1 LGLYSNVETTPDFPR
16 LEEEILRF
24 WKERDVFGKVRRLRR
39 DSGRKFV
46 FLEGPPTANGLPHV
60 GHVLTRCMKDV
71 FLRFRTM
78 IGEDVVPRI
87 AGWDCHGL
95 PVEIEVEKELR
106 LNSKRDI
113 EVFGVERFNERCK
126 MSVFKYEREW
136 VKMTERTGTWLDM
149 ENPYITLSKE
159 YIESVW
165 WSLKQLWNKTWE
177 KDGEKGRMLYKDY
190 YVVLYCPRC
199 GTPLSAHEVALGGYK
214 ETKDPS
220 IHVKFKVKGEEDTYF
235 LVWTTTPWTLLSNV
249 ALAVHPDFEYLLV
262 EQDGERY
269 ILAKALQMALD
280 GDYRVLKTFKGRE
293 LEGVEYEPLYRFV
306 KPERKAWYVVLGD
319 FVTETEGTG
328 VVHMAPAFGAEDFE
342 VAKKYGLPI
351 IQLVDEAGRIK
362 DEAEPFKGLYVKE
375 ADEKIIEDLRR
386 RGLLYKAGTLVHSYP
401 YCWRCDTPL
410 LYYAIETWYI
420 KMSAL
425 REKLLE
431 NNEKINWYP
440 SYLKR
445 GRFGKFLEE
454 AKDWALSR
462 NRFWGTPLPI
472 WTCPNGHHV
481 CVGSYRELEEYA
493 GKLPEDFDPHKPWVD
508 RVTFPC
514 PKCGETMRREPHV
527 IDCWYDSGAA
537 PFAQYHYPFENV
549 ERFKETFPVTFI
561 TEAVDQCR
569 GWFYTLHAVATAVFG
584 SHAYENVVSLGHIL
598 DEKGRKMS
606 KSRGNVV
613 DPNVIFEHVGAD
625 AMRWYFFTSSP
636 PWIPKRF
643 SERMVV
649 ETRNHFLN
657 TLWNVYFFYVTNAN
671 IDEFNPH
678 RDERPKVTSE
688 LDRWLLSRLSTLTKT
703 VRREMEGYMVHKAAR
718 ALDEFVVEE
727 LSNWYLR
734 RSRRRFW
741 RSEMDEDKRSAY
753 HTLYRTLEV
762 LTRLLAP
769 FIPFTT
775 EAMYQNLSRGDEK
788 AAESVHLT
796 DFPEPVEEEI
806 DPDLERRME
815 LVMKLAA
822 SGRAARASKGIK
834 LRHPLREAVVVA
846 DEEVLEDVSPLE
858 EYLRDEINVKEV
870 NYSADVKRY
879 ITHVVKPNYKVLG
892 PRFKGEARKVVD
904 QLSKVN
910 PDEVAASLEE
920 KGEYFVR
927 VGGRTFTLTRE
938 DLKVEVEARE
948 GYAVGEPVAYT
959 KNGRKFTVY
968 LLVNTEVTEELRREA
983 LAREVVR
990 RIQAMRKE
998 MNLDFMQRIDVAV
1011 ECDPEVFRK
1020 IEGYLDYIKGET
1032 LAEKLTHGEGEG
1044 YSREWVIDG
1053 VKITITVKA
1062 K

>member
-1 LGLYSNVETTPDFPR
+1 MGIYDNVETSVDFSK
-16 LEEEILRF
+16 LEEEILKF
-24 WKERDVFGKVRRLRR
+24 WKEHEIFGKVRMLRKG
-39 DSGRKFV
+39 GRKFV

-60 GHVLTRCMKDV
+60 GHVLTRCIKDV
-71 FLRFRTM
+71 VLRFRTM
-78 IGEDVVPRI
+78 IGDNVVPRI

-113 EVFGVERFNERCK
+113 EVFGVGRFNEMCR

-149 ENPYITLSKE
+149 EHPYVTLSKE

-165 WSLKQLWNKTWE
+165 WSLKQLWEKTWE
-177 KDGEKGRMLYKDY
+177 KDGEKGRLLYKDY

-199 GTPLSAHEVALGGYK
+199 GTPLSSHEVALGGYK
-214 ETKDPS
+214 DTADPS
-220 IHVKFKVKGEEDTYF
+220 IHVKFKVKGEENTYF

-249 ALAVHPDFEYLLV
+249 ALAVHPDLEYILV
-262 EQDGERY
+262 EQKGEKY
-269 ILAKALQMALD
+269 ILAKPLQMLLE
-280 GDYRVLKTFKGRE
+280 GSYKVLKTFKGRE
-293 LEGVEYEPLYRFV
+293 LEGREYEPLYSYV
-306 KPERKAWYVVLGD
+306 KPDRKAWYVVLGD

-328 VVHMAPAFGAEDFE
+328 VVHIAPAFGPEDFE
-342 VAKKYGLPI
+342 VAKKYKLPV
-351 IQLVDEAGRIK
+351 IQLVDDTGHVK
-362 DEAEPFKGLYVKE
+362 DEAEPFKGLYIKE
-375 ADEKIIEDLRR
+375 ADEKIIENLRS
-386 RGLLYKAGTLVHSYP
+386 RGLLYKAGTVVHPYP
-401 YCWRCDTPL
+401 HCWRCDTPL
-410 LYYAIETWYI
+410 LYYAIDTWYI

-440 SYLKR
+440 SYFKK
-445 GRFGKFLEE
+445 GRFGKFIEE

-462 NRFWGTPLPI
+462 NRFWGTPLPV

-481 CVGSYRELEEYA
+481 CIGSYEELEGYA
-493 GKLPEDFDPHKPWVD
+493 GKLPENFDPHKPWVD
-508 RVTFPC
+508 EISFPC
-514 PKCGETMRREPHV
+514 PECGGTMKREPYV

-549 ERFKETFPVTFI
+549 GLFKETFPVTFI

-584 SHAYENVVSLGHIL
+584 SYAYENVLSLGHVL
-598 DEKGRKMS
+598 DEQGRKMS

-613 DPNVIFEHVGAD
+613 DPNVIFTNVGAD
-625 AMRWYFFTSSP
+625 AMRWYFFVSSP

-643 SERMVV
+643 SEKMVV
-649 ETRNHFLN
+649 ETRNRFLN

-678 RDERPKVTSE
+678 VGEKPRVASG

-703 VRREMEGYMVHKAAR
+703 VRKEMENYMIHRAAR
-718 ALDEFVVEE
+718 ALDEFVVDE

-741 RSEMDEDKRSAY
+741 RNEMDEDKRSAY
-753 HTLYRTLEV
+753 HTLYRALET

-775 EAMYQNLSRGDEK
+775 EAMYRNLSREDEK
-788 AAESVHLT
+788 AAESVHMT

-806 DPDLERRME
+806 DLDLERDME
-815 LVMKLAA
+815 LVIKLAA
-822 SGRAARASKGIK
+822 SGRSARASKGIK

-846 DEEVLEDVSPLE
+846 QEEVLRNIAPLE
-858 EYLRDEINVKEV
+858 EYLKDELNVKEV
-870 NYSADVKRY
+870 NYSTKPLEYLTYA
-879 ITHVVKPNYKVLG
+879 VKPNFKSLG
-892 PRFKGEARKVVD
+892 PKLKGEIKKVVE
-904 QLSKVN
+904 QLSKEK
-910 PDEVAASLEE
+910 PEDVAVSLEE
-920 KGEYFVR
+920 KGEYVLR
-927 VGGRTFTLTRE
+927 VEGGTFTLTRE
-938 DLKVEVEARE
+938 DVEVEVKAKE
-948 GYAVGEPVAYT
+948 GYAVGEPVIYV
-959 KNGRKFTVY
+959 KDGRRSAVY
-968 LLVNTEVTEELRREA
+968 LLVNTEVTGELRREA

-990 RIQAMRKE
+990 RIQAMRKD
-998 MNLDFMQRIDVAV
+998 MNLDFMQRINVAV
-1011 ECDPEVFRK
+1011 KCDPAVFR
-1020 IEGYLDYIKGET
+1020 ELNENMEYIKNET
-1032 LAEKLTHGEGEG
+1032 LAETITHGEGEG
-1044 YSREWVIDG
+1044 YSKEWVIDG
-1053 VKITITVKA
+1053 VKVTITIKA